1 MHIAQKEIQV
11 KGVVEAGFATDAEE
25 TVLDAMTLDEFLIGD
40 RTAMY
45 MLRVR
50 GESMRDAGI
59 LDGDLVIVERT
70 DRARVGDI
78 VVAAVDGRYTMKY
91 LREEAAGDGL
101 GGRGVRRFLEPA
113 NPRFPRIYPDES
125 LAIEAVVRSVVRKY
139 S

>member
-1 MHIAQKEIQV
+1 MHIAQKEIEI
-11 KGVVEAGFATDAEE
+11 KGTVEAGFATDAEE

-91 LREEAAGDGL
+91 LREEPAE

>member
-1 MHIAQKEIQV
+1 MSVANTQMEV
-11 KGVVEAGFATDAEE
+11 RGVVDAGFGTDAEE

-91 LREEAAGDGL
+91 LREEPAE

-113 NPRFPRIYPDES
+113 NPRFPRLYPDES